1 MDLVTF
7 GLAKKMISSVASGIE
22 SIDNV
27 GTSLAFTTK
36 EGQKFNIEIPI
47 PKDGVSIEDIY
58 IDDRHLFCKL
68 SDGQIIDAGEL
79 PEIIINN
86 DGDAGLDTV
95 EKYSSLPENAKKD
108 DIKYVLR
115 SEEASVEISENPLF
129 ISQTREEPTVLK
141 GKVLKLSSTMPEYQE
156 EAMLELI
163 EKYLQELPTD
173 DYGDPI
179 EFNDNLRIL
188 LDDGYYQQLEATI
201 TPFFFDDGSNP
212 ILSEISEYI
221 DGIYLPCQ
229 KATCIYGIMFDFQE
243 SGMIEF
249 TEDGWMT
256 VWNIYLYG
264 EVEFSVDMGFGP
276 IEMSAKPGQWIQL
289 QSLMQDGSVTDQ
301 RLVLLDNVKIPELY
315 TKESG
320 CAFYDNSWNLEY
332 TYLIKEMFDGL
343 FSTTSQ
349 EVVCVETYKSSDM
362 TTENIFTYL
371 DESQNIILNEAPF
384 YSEEFFNDFVRYYFE
399 YKNGLD
405 VSVVPIFEPY
415 LKIYY
420 LKDEDIETREDIFDL
435 FPTPIISPT
444 SQLLEEDVADSN
456 WGGIIASKSEK
467 LYCLSC
473 TLSDEYSNVSN
484 SYTTLGYIYFFGDAE
499 LTTVFNLPYQT
510 SVGKGWYSIE
520 VAFTEDY
527 DVTDARLVSIIPPKL
542 LPKKYDKIVG
552 KYNVHFE
559 TEAGEETNRAYN
571 KLMNILHGS
580 LLYGEAGK
588 IHSAGFYVSD
598 GTSWKNTIPAS
609 DA

>member
-27 GTSLAFTTK
+27 GTSLVFTTK
-36 EGQKFNIEIPI
+36 EGQNFNIEVPI
-47 PKDGVSIEDIY
+47 PKDGVSIETIY
-58 IDDRHLFCKL
+58 IDDKHLFCKL

-115 SEEASVEISENPLF
+115 SEEAPAEISENPLF
-129 ISQTREEPTVLK
+129 ISQTKEEPTVLK

-163 EKYLQELPTD
+163 EKYLQESTD
-173 DYGDPI
+173 DNGDPL
-179 EFNDNLRIL
+179 EFDNYLGIC
-188 LDDGYYQQLEATI
+188 LDDGYYQRLDVKI
-201 TPFFFDDGSNP
+201 TPCFFDDGSNP
-212 ILSEISEYI
+212 ILSEISEYV

-243 SGMIEF
+243 SDMVEF

-256 VWNIYLYG
+256 AWNIYLYG

-276 IEMSAKPGQWIQL
+276 IEISAKPGQWIQL
-289 QSLMQDGSVTDQ
+289 QSLMQDGSVIDM
-301 RLVLLDNVKIPELY
+301 RVVLLDNVKIPELY

-320 CAFYDNSWNLEY
+320 CAFYGNSWNLEY
-332 TYLIKEMFDGL
+332 TYLLKEMFDGL

-349 EVVCVETYKSSDM
+349 EVVCVETYKSSDQ

-371 DESQNIILNEAPF
+371 DESQNIILNKAPF
-384 YSEEFFNDFVRYYFE
+384 YGEEFFNDLVRYYFE
-399 YKNGLD
+399 YKNGPY
-405 VSVVPIFEPY
+405 VSDSSGFEPC

-420 LKDEDIETREDIFDL
+420 LEDGDIENRKIIL
-435 FPTPIISPT
+435 YLYSMPIASPI
-444 SQLLEEDVADSN
+444 SQLPEKDIIEGEM
-456 WGGIIASKSEK
+456 GGIVASESEK
-467 LYCLSC
+467 LYCICCNLE
-473 TLSDEYSNVSN
+473 DWHSNTSN
-484 SYTTLGYIYFFGDAE
+484 YVTTGYIYFFGSAE
-499 LTTVFNLPYQT
+499 LTSVLALPYQT
-510 SVGKGWYSIE
+510 SVEKGWYAIE
-520 VAFTEDY
+520 ILFSEDY
-527 DVTDARLVSIIPPKL
+527 DIIDYRLASIISPPKL
-542 LPKKYDKIVG
+542 FSKKYDKIVG
-552 KYNVHFE
+552 KYDVRFE